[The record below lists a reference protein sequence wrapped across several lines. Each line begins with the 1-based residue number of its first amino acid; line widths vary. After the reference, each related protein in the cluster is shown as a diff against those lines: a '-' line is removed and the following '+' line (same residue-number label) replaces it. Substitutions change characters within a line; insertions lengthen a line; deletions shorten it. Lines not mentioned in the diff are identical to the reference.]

1 MPGYG
6 NAIEHR
12 GERPIAITWRLNRS
26 MPGRFSTRLRWLHAE
41 GGPWARRMVT
51 SPLVPRPWHA
61 RSVNRG
67 EASCWLCEAA
77 AGASTGEL
85 AFVLPLDGSM
95 AAGHRLVVS
104 RRHAADWW
112 ALTDGERQA
121 VLISSTRCA
130 RTHQVQGSVRVQFE
144 SGDDSGHAHIRVIS
158 ATAAWP
164 DRLHN
169 GPSRPPAPSN
179 RRPCRDRVTFS
190 RWTWLCP
197 SSWCQGCVC
206 CSRT

>member
-1 MPGYG
+1 MTGQRYLNHEAQGTHVLLFARESPSDDLGVMPFLCPGT
-6 NAIEHR
+6 ATHIEHR

-77 AGASTGEL
+77 ARASTGEL

-95 AAGHRLVVS
+95 ADGHRLVVS

-121 VLISSTRCA
+121 VLDLLDQVREDN
-130 RTHQVQGSVRVQFE
+130 QVQEAYGFSSSPE
-144 SGDDSGHAHIRVIS
+144 TIWGTPTSG
-158 ATAAWP
+158 
-164 DRLHN
+164 
-169 GPSRPPAPSN
+169 
-179 RRPCRDRVTFS
+179 
-190 RWTWLCP
+190 
-197 SSWCQGCVC
+197 
-206 CSRT
+206 